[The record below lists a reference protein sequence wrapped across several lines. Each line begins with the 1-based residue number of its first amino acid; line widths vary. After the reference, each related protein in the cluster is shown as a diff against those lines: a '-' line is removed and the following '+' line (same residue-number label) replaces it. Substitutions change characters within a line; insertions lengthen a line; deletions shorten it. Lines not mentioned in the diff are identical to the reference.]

1 MSTTS
6 KALLWL
12 AGMSLM
18 IGMPVLAGLL
28 ICLAGLAS

>member
-12 AGMSLM
+12 AGMALM
-18 IGMPVLAGLL
+18 FGMHVLAGLL
-28 ICLAGLAS
+28 ICLAVLAS